1 MFHFIFPGQGS
12 QQPGMGRFL
21 FENFPIA
28 RTVFEEASDSLHLDL
43 KKLCFDG
50 SEADLSLT
58 ENTQPCLLTVS
69 IATERVLT
77 SQFNV
82 KASVASGH
90 SIGEYAALV
99 SAGAIKFQD
108 ATQAVRIRG
117 QAMQSAVP
125 VGQGGMMAVLG
136 LEPEQVEKLCAYAV
150 ENSRTSPLSPA
161 NFNCPGQIVISGS
174 AKTLAWLKDNF
185 KAETLFPDAKRVK
198 LIPLQVSAPF
208 HCEMMKPAEEKMR
221 QVLNEIEFLN
231 ANFPVIQNF
240 TAQTQVNA
248 KDLRENLIRQVSAPV
263 KWMQSMG
270 LAQEKSWTTCI
281 EMGTG
286 KVLQGLLKKIDSE
299 SFKVFNTNTLEDI
312 ENIEKFVKNPALFGV
327 QN

>member
-1 MFHFIFPGQGS
+1 MFHLIFPGQGS

-21 FENFPIA
+21 FDQFSIA
-28 RTVFEEASDSLHLDL
+28 QQTFEEASDALGFDI

-50 SEADLSLT
+50 SEADLALT

-69 IATERVLT
+69 TATQRVLT
-77 SQFNV
+77 SQFGV
-82 KASVASGH
+82 QAVAVSGH

-99 SAGAIKFQD
+99 AAQAMPFAEAVK
-108 ATQAVRIRG
+108 AVRIRG

-125 VGQGGMMAVLG
+125 VGKGGMLAVMG
-136 LEPEQVEKLCAYAV
+136 LDPQQVEKLCSWAM
-150 ENSRTSPLSPA
+150 EKSKTGPLNPA

-174 AKTLAWLKDNF
+174 QETISWLKDHF
-185 KAETLFPDAKRVK
+185 KPEEIFPEAKRVK

-221 QVLNEIEFLN
+221 SVLSEISFQK
-231 ANFPVIQNF
+231 AQAPVIQNF
-240 TAQTQVNA
+240 TAQVHQA
-248 KDLRENLIRQVSAPV
+248 PAELRENLIRQVSAPV
-263 KWMQSMG
+263 RWMQSMD

-281 EMGTG
+281 ECGTG

-299 SFKVFNTNTLEDI
+299 AFKVFNTNSLEDI
-312 ENIEKFVKNPALFGV
+312 ENIEKFVKNPA
-327 QN
+327 